1 MPAIDRCCLITGGA
15 GNLAGPLARA
25 LAPDFGRMVL
35 TDVRSE
41 PPAGMAAGA
50 VYEPMDIGDFAR
62 LEKLV
67 QTHRPGT
74 IIHLASLLSGS
85 SEKDRRKTWH
95 INTGAT
101 LEIIE
106 HALTLPGCR
115 VIFASTAATYGGD
128 LPKVVTEA
136 QSPWPATLYGVTKVA
151 CERMG
156 AYAREA
162 HGLDFRCLRLPTI
175 LSPLAPPQAVSAMV
189 SRAFVESAQSGRFT
203 FRAGPDMR
211 MATMYV
217 KDVIGAFVTLA
228 RAPREQIRQAVYTIA
243 GFSATMGEFS
253 AAIKKRLPDVV
264 HEFKPEAEVEGVLSR
279 WPQVLDDTA
288 ARRDWNWQ
296 PAYDLDATAE
306 DFLS

>member
-1 MPAIDRCCLITGGA
+1 MPPIGSCCLITGGA
-15 GNLAGPLARA
+15 GNLAGPLAHA
-25 LAPDFGRMVL
+25 LAPDFERIVL
-35 TDVRSE
+35 TDVRE
-41 PPAGMAAGA
+41 QAPAHMPANA
-50 VYEPMDIGDFAR
+50 VYEAMNIGDFAR
-62 LEKLV
+62 LGKLA
-67 QTHRPGT
+67 QGHRPST
-74 IIHLASLLSGS
+74 IVHLASLLSGS
-85 SEKDRRKTWH
+85 SEKDRRQTWH

-101 LEIIE
+101 LEILE

-115 VIFASTAATYGGD
+115 VIFASTIATYGGE

-136 QSPWPATLYGVTKVA
+136 ESPWPTTLYGVTKVA

-189 SRAFVESAQSGRFT
+189 SRAFVESKEAGRFT

-211 MATMYV
+211 MAVMYV
-217 KDVIGAFVTLA
+217 KDVIGAFVTIA
-228 RAPREQIRQAVYTIA
+228 RAPREQVRQAVYTIA
-243 GFSATMGEFS
+243 SYSASMSDFS
-253 AAIKKRLPDVV
+253 AAIKKYLPNAV
-264 HEFKPEAEVEGVLSR
+264 HEYMPEAEGEGVLSR

-288 ARRDWNWQ
+288 ARRDWGWK
-296 PAYDLDATAE
+296 PAYDLDATAK